1 MKGIIMYWF
10 FRNRNC
16 SNTKLYC
23 FKRLC
28 EAMKFKFCFKGLSHT
43 ILPARILVEKGKI
56 GARQSTYGGERGRRR
71 ERANWIVCD
80 TRWLMRSGRSIHTP
94 KWLRQARTGRA
105 KRTHTHQPSITYW
118 GFDTYKCVIQA
129 RYWQTT
135 MPLIQILYH
144 FTRIFPYKC

>member
-94 KWLRQARTGRA
+94 KWLRQDREGKTHSYSPTIHNILGFRYLQMRDTG
-105 KRTHTHQPSITYW
+105 KVVTNHY
-118 GFDTYKCVIQA
+118 V
-129 RYWQTT
+129 
-135 MPLIQILYH
+135 PLIQNIYH